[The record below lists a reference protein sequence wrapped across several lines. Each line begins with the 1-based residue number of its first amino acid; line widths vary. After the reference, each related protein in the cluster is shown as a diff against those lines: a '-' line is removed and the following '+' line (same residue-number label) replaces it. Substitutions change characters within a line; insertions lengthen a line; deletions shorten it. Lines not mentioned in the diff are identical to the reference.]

1 MRWADPAA
9 RDLSNIADW
18 IAQDSV
24 ASARRVR
31 HMIRTRVQQLEHM
44 PHAGRPGR
52 IAETRELV
60 VVGLPTSLP
69 MSVGRARS

>member
-24 ASARRVR
+24 ASARRVL

-44 PHAGRPGR
+44 PHAGQTGR
-52 IAETRELV
+52 IA
-60 VVGLPTSLP
+60 GA
-69 MSVGRARS
+69 GRCRPAIIRCL